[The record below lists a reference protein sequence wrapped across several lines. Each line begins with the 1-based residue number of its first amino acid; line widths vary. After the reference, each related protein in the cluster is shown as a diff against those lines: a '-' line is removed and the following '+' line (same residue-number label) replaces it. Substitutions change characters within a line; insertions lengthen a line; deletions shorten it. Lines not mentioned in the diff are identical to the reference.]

1 MAMAE
6 GGKAN
11 AAIINLLAK
20 RWKLAKR
27 RFSLISSATSR
38 QKVIE
43 IVDADRC
50 LLDKILRIE
59 ETSCR

>member
-1 MAMAE
+1 MAMVK
-6 GGKAN
+6 GGKAK

-20 RWKLAKR
+20 RSTLAKG
-27 RFSLISSATSR
+27 RFSLISGARSR

-50 LLDKILRIE
+50 LLDKRLRIE
-59 ETSCR
+59 ETSSR